1 MRTPISHY
9 CQKCLA
15 ANPLGQDFCARCG
28 TRLMLVVEP
37 SAARFEI
44 ADQVIS
50 TDEHLLERISIVE
63 NRITRLT
70 ERLERSLDLLL
81 RQAQNSYFDRS
92 LIKTLIGIL
101 TDDGLVETSRLE
113 QLWNDR
119 CQTDAAEQ
127 QELTRRNEVRT
138 QILAAPPVADSQVF
152 VNLVGEAFVA
162 LEDHQTEV
170 GIDKLQRAAM
180 MTESNSALNLFIGE
194 YFFRSGKPGL
204 AMSYFAK
211 VHQAAPDDVRVAL
224 LLGLTCADAGDSE
237 KAKKLLAN
245 VIERGGSCFAG
256 HYGLGWLHMLEN
268 KSRKALTHFKRAL
281 EVCPSPEA
289 HFALA
294 SLYYELERHE
304 LATRHLKKAI
314 ELDGAYKEAYS
325 LLALVYQRMGLTDQA
340 EDAIRQADST
350 SPSRNKVKARS
361 STPTKTQALKKGLMT
376 GGNKRLATALK
387 EDALRAFPRAEAI
400 SR

>member
-15 ANPLGQDFCARCG
+15 ANPLGQDFCTRCG

-44 ADQVIS
+44 ADQAIS

-63 NRITRLT
+63 NRISRLT

-92 LIKTLIGIL
+92 LVKTLIGIL
-101 TDDGLVETSRLE
+101 TEDGLIETSRLE

-119 CQTDAAEQ
+119 CQTDANEQ
-127 QELTRRNEVRT
+127 QELSRRQEFRT
-138 QILAAPPVADSQVF
+138 QILAAPPSIDSRTF
-152 VNLVGEAFVA
+152 INLVGEAFVA
-162 LEDHQTEV
+162 FEDHQAEIA
-170 GIDKLQRAAM
+170 IDKLQRAAK

-194 YFFRSGKPGL
+194 HFFRSGKPEL
-204 AMSYFAK
+204 AMSYLAK
-211 VHQAAPDDVRVAL
+211 VHQASPDDVRVAL
-224 LLGLTCADAGDSE
+224 LLGLTCADAGDSA
-237 KAKKLLAN
+237 KAKKLLIN

-294 SLYYELERHE
+294 SLYYDLERFE
-304 LATRHLKKAI
+304 LALRHLKKAI
-314 ELDGAYKEAYS
+314 GLDGSYQEAFS
-325 LLALVYQRMGLTDQA
+325 LLALVYQRMGQPELS
-340 EDAIRQADST
+340 EDAIRQAGSPSSSRDKSRARST
-350 SPSRNKVKARS
+350 SSVKTR
-361 STPTKTQALKKGLMT
+361 ALKKGLMT

-387 EDALRAFPRAEAI
+387 EDALRAFPRAGAV
-400 SR
+400 SS